1 MHVLNCHV
9 LKNVVF
15 SYFVFFMFEIPCTQF
30 MLEKDGPDLKST
42 SVIVIINY
50 TENYVFYLQPLIAVR
65 NQEEMVQKDLGHV
78 SFIIRRGRDGSGPG
92 ESGYSSKPA
101 PFGPGMDY
109 TYWTMDGYGDTRI
122 NPRGD
127 GGGDGLTLTPA
138 PYPPH
143 PRYPLNK

>member
-15 SYFVFFMFEIPCTQF
+15 LYFVFFMFEIPCTQL

-78 SFIIRRGRDGSGPG
+78 SFIIRRGD
-92 ESGYSSKPA
+92 SSLFASHECMFPQVY
-101 PFGPGMDY
+101 F
-109 TYWTMDGYGDTRI
+109 
-122 NPRGD
+122 
-127 GGGDGLTLTPA
+127 
-138 PYPPH
+138 
-143 PRYPLNK
+143 